1 MAFSATEQTALSVTA
16 TEVSLITGT
25 TPAAQTDDAV
35 IQVYIDGVANMAKGD
50 EFSIK
55 IYETVRA
62 SGTQRVVFRATI
74 ADAQSEVFVT
84 PQLIVMNGWD
94 VTMTRISATSR
105 AFDTSVRKV
114 A

>member
-1 MAFSATEQTALSVTA
+1 MAITATEQTALSVTA

-25 TPAAQTDDAV
+25 TPAAQTDDAI
-35 IQVYIDGVANMAKGD
+35 IQVFIDGVTNMVKSD
-50 EFSIK
+50 EFLIK
-55 IYETVRA
+55 VYEKVR
-62 SGTQRVVFRATI
+62 SGGTQRVVFQATLS
-74 ADAQSEVFVT
+74 DAQSEAFVT
-84 PQLIVMNGWD
+84 PTLIVTNGWD